1 MKTLTELLERAKSA
15 RTRRL
20 AVAEASDPA
29 VLQAV
34 SRAVEDNLVEPV
46 LFGNRENIRK
56 QAEELGISLEQ
67 MTVTHCDSPQEAAR
81 QAVTAVS
88 EKEADI
94 VMKGLVSTDV
104 YLRAVLNKEWG
115 LRTRSILSHVA
126 LFEIPG
132 YHKLVLVTDAA
143 MNVAPDILQKVHITG
158 NAVQFMQNLVSDKPR
173 VAFLAHSEK
182 VDPESPASADA
193 AMLTTMA
200 HRGQLGNILADG
212 PFALDNAISAE
223 AAAHKGIGG
232 EVAGDADILICPD
245 IQSGNVLYKSL
256 TYFAQARCAA
266 LIAGAAAPVVLTS
279 RADTP
284 ENKLMSIVFAVVSSQ

>member
-1 MKTLTELLERAKSA
+1 MKTLTELLDRAKSA

-46 LFGNRENIRK
+46 LFGNQETIKR
-56 QAEELGISLEQ
+56 QARDLGIPLDN
-67 MTVTHCDSPQEAAR
+67 MTISHCDTPQEAAR
-81 QAVTAVS
+81 QAVTCVS
-88 EKEADI
+88 EKKADI

-126 LFEIPG
+126 LFEIPA

-143 MNVAPDILQKVHITG
+143 MNIAPDIQQKIHITK
-158 NAVQFMQNLVSDKPR
+158 NAVQFMRNLVSDKPR

-182 VDPESPASADA
+182 VDPDSPASADA
-193 AMLTTMA
+193 AMLATMA
-200 HRGQLGNILADG
+200 DRGQLGDILADG

-223 AAAHKGIGG
+223 AAAHKGITGD
-232 EVAGDADILICPD
+232 VAGNADILICPD

-256 TYFAQARCAA
+256 TYFGSARCAA

-284 ENKLMSIVFAVVSSQ
+284 ENKLMSIVFAVVNSQ